1 MFYMAPSFC
10 LGRAKVLS
18 SVGSSG
24 RIAGLNERAKRC
36 DDACIQ
42 GTGVIRARL
51 TYGNGEKLES
61 ANAVD
66 KASNHSRTVVHNPE
80 AVSFRL
86 TMLDDALIVL

>member
-10 LGRAKVLS
+10 LGRAKVWS

-51 TYGNGEKLES
+51 TYGNGEKLNLQTQS
-61 ANAVD
+61 TKPPITHV
-66 KASNHSRTVVHNPE
+66 R
-80 AVSFRL
+80 
-86 TMLDDALIVL
+86 